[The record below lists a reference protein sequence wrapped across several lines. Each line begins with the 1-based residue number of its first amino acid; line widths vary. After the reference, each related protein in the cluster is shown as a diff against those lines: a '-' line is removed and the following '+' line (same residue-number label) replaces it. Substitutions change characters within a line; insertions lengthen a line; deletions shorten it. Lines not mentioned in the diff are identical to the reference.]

1 MSCHSSLAQN
11 RDDLEDE
18 ELTANRYKEPMP
30 TTMTGFKDHAL
41 YVLERH
47 LHQDEVIA
55 PNTPEL
61 GKFRGESVYSRSSV
75 LKLKTAENWMR
86 RGRQV
91 CAGEQALKQVKQR
104 ASTINRKRELEV
116 LREAGASGD
125 GEPMQ
130 GLYAERQ
137 TELYRPI
144 PVIDVRAFVQMRT
157 SLYDC

>member
-18 ELTANRYKEPMP
+18 ELTTNRYKEPMP